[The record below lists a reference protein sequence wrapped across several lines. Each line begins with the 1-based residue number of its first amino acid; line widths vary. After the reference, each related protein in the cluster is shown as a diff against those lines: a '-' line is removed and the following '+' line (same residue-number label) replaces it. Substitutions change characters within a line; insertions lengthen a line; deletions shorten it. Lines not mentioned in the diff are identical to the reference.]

1 MRENYDFVQ
10 SGFRYFIASLSE
22 YIGQT
27 MRNMYDGQ
35 WWNEILY
42 NTLSD
47 QRNLPQSGTYQECIN
62 SLDVA
67 NCLRI
72 INRRWGDV
80 YKNMLPQDCNTYAHE
95 LMGVR
100 NIVSHIGQQD
110 LELLMS
116 ERALNTMYLFCKEID
131 PAGAKNI
138 QNLFQQVR
146 EKSIAN
152 NLFSG
157 LKQPESP
164 SRRGPLTEGSLLTQ
178 INTDCVQKTTMT
190 RKITYGGKTQVYP
203 VYKVDLQ
210 KLYYNDQNDRI
221 ATWISQYEAENGK
234 DSLQDL
240 DTDIYNRLIE
250 NFVYESNP
258 ESIQKTQRNIALVG
272 QREPGVTLADGR
284 VVDGNRRFTCL
295 RRIQRETK
303 EPVFFETVIM
313 DMDIREDKKQI
324 KLLELSIQH
333 GEEKKIDYDM
343 IDYAVGTYRDII
355 QTNLLTAEEYAES
368 ANESVADVKNR
379 LEVAKIIV
387 EFLDYLRV
395 PEQYY
400 IAREYQVYSLFQ
412 EMIPVLRQL
421 NDEEKD
427 QLKQIGFNNT
437 LMKAFADQRKFIRD
451 IKTLVRND
459 MYSEYF
465 DDQKIIGDVIR
476 EKLSDSDIRS
486 KEDLDN
492 FSKTNP
498 EIAEALQESMEKAL
512 QKYRS
517 KKIKNKPTE
526 NISKCIDLLL
536 DIDSRLF
543 EIMGDEAKYAVKTEL
558 DELEKIISGFKKLL

>member
-1 MRENYDFVQ
+1 MQENFELVQ
-10 SGFRYFIASLSE
+10 RGFRVLLTSLSG

-27 MRNMYDGQ
+27 MIKQYGDK
-35 WWNEILY
+35 WWDEILD

-47 QRNLPQSGTYQECIN
+47 QRNLPEYGSYGDLVD
-62 SLDVA
+62 SLDIA
-67 NCLRI
+67 NCIRI
-72 INRRWGDV
+72 INRRWNDV
-80 YKNMLPQDCNTYAHE
+80 YRNLLNQDCRSYINE

-110 LELLMS
+110 LEQRMS
-116 ERALNTMYLFCKEID
+116 ERALDTMYLFCKEID
-131 PAGAKNI
+131 SAGAEEI
-138 QNLFQQVR
+138 QELYDQVR
-146 EKSIAN
+146 KKADDKS
-152 NLFSG
+152 FVG

-164 SRRGPLTEGSLLTQ
+164 SGRSSLTEDSLLNK
-178 INTDCVQKTTMT
+178 INTDCVQLTKMT

-234 DSLQDL
+234 DSLQNL
-240 DTDIYNRLIE
+240 DKEIYNRLIE
-250 NFVYESNP
+250 NFVYDSNP

-295 RRIQRETK
+295 RRIQRETNN
-303 EPVFFETVIM
+303 PIYFETVIM

-343 IDYAVGTYRDII
+343 IDFAIGTYRDII
-355 QTNLLTAEEYAES
+355 QTNLLTVEEYAES
-368 ANESVADVKNR
+368 ANESASDVKNR

-387 EFLDYLRV
+387 EFLEYLRV

-412 EMIPVLRQL
+412 EMLPVLKQMK
-421 NDEEKD
+421 DEEKA
-427 QLKQIGFNNT
+427 QLKRIAFNNT
-437 LMKAFADQRKFIRD
+437 LMRAITDQRKYIRD
-451 IKTLVRND
+451 IKNLVRND

-465 DDQKIIGDVIR
+465 EEQKRIGDDIW
-476 EKLSDSDIRS
+476 KQFINADIRS
-486 KEDLDN
+486 KEDLDS
-492 FSKTNP
+492 FSQSHP
-498 EIAEALQESMEKAL
+498 EITEELQDSMEKAL

-526 NISKCIDLLL
+526 NLSKCIDLLL

-543 EIMGDEAKYAVKTEL
+543 EKMNDDEKTVVKTEL
-558 DELEKIISGFKKLL
+558 EELEKIITGFKQLL